1 MSDRTRLRLRLAVIG
16 LLLVGAHIAGT
27 IVGGL

>member
-1 MSDRTRLRLRLAVIG
+1 MSKGQLRLRLALIA
-16 LLLVGAHIAGT
+16 LLLTTAGIAGT